1 MADAIQ
7 TRSKNILIL
16 SLNFR
21 SFCDKSQSLV
31 YSALFFYWALTT
43 SFCFKISDLKTKGLR
58 SLYQYVSQ

>member
-7 TRSKNILIL
+7 SRSKNILIL
-16 SLNFR
+16 SLNLR

-43 SFCFKISDLKTKGLR
+43 SIFFKISDLKTKGLR
-58 SLYQYVSQ
+58 DLYQYVSQ